1 MDGHRLRDEKER
13 SIGAPIA
20 HIRNVHIRAPPQA
33 FTHTG
38 IAIDTHVEAEID
50 AVADADAGDHTNVH
64 LIFGRMQRRCLVE

>member
-1 MDGHRLRDEKER
+1 M
-13 SIGAPIA
+13 
-20 HIRNVHIRAPPQA
+20 HIRAPPQA

-50 AVADADAGDHTNVH
+50 AVADADADDHTNVH